1 MEEHISNISYGSALV
16 EEKDILQSVTS
27 ASYNTAEADVL
38 ESQSVTSA
46 SYNTAEADVL
56 ENQSVSTAAYW
67 SEETGRSL
75 LMFI

>member
-38 ESQSVTSA
+38 E
-46 SYNTAEADVL
+46 
-56 ENQSVSTAAYW
+56 NQSVSNVDYASQEAGK
-67 SEETGRSL
+67 SKV
-75 LMFI
+75 MFYL